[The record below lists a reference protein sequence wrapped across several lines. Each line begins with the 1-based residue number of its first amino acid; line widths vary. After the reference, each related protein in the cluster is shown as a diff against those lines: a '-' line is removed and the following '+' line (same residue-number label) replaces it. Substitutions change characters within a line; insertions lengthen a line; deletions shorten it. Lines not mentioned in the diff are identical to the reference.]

1 MRKCIISDNSF
12 FLLALQD
19 DEVIRRGNVAAIHS
33 TQLKSQCYLRTSVSD
48 IFIIYISDIA
58 ERHRILSLIA
68 SLCSHCR
75 IVLLYKME
83 SSPGC
88 VYQGPFPWLISEKIG
103 FSDLYLCLYEA
114 SKSIFDRRDFSE
126 QELIVFRYLCE
137 GYSVSQ
143 INKLAGL
150 SEKHIY
156 YLRQKTKRMF
166 GLRGNNAA
174 TMSFYLDISK
184 LNRRW

>member
-19 DEVIRRGNVAAIHS
+19 DEVIRRGNVSAIHS
-33 TQLKSQCYLRTSVSD
+33 TQLKSKSYLHTSVSD
-48 IFIIYISDIA
+48 IFVIYISDIA
-58 ERHRILSLIA
+58 ERHRILGLIA
-68 SLCSHCR
+68 APCSPCR
-75 IVLLYKME
+75 IVLLYKMDG
-83 SSPGC
+83 SPGC
-88 VYQGPFPWLISEKIG
+88 AFEGPFPWLISEKIG
-103 FSDLYLCLYEA
+103 FSELYLCLYRA
-114 SKSIFDRRDFSE
+114 GKSIFDRRDFSE

-143 INKLAGL
+143 INKLAGF

-174 TMSFYLDISK
+174 TMSFYLDISR